1 MTVVAKTLNML
12 DSILF
17 MSEPWLM
24 LERRQIVSEK
34 FRQYARLARVGL
46 HIGEGLVLGAA
57 SGAIFFPHQPYQR
70 PVIQFWQKRF
80 CQVMGLDITVHGR
93 PDPRPALWVSNHVS
107 WLDIPVIG
115 SNFPV
120 YFLSKA
126 EVGNW
131 PLVKHLAKAGGT
143 LYIKRGSGDANGVAE
158 QISSHLNAQRSVLF
172 FPEGTTTDGKQL
184 KRFFHKLF
192 QAAVMTGADIQPVVI
207 CYRDENGD
215 LHNVAPFIGDDEFTS
230 HLLDVLKEKHIGV
243 ELLVLPRVSVEG
255 RNERTLAKDL
265 QAMMA
270 DALLKLHQGEI

>member
-1 MTVVAKTLNML
+1 MTVSAKAFTML
-12 DSILF
+12 DSIF
-17 MSEPWLM
+17 ITSEPWDM
-24 LERRQIVSEK
+24 SERRQIVSQK
-34 FRQYARLARVGL
+34 LRQYARVARVGL

-57 SGAIFFPHQPYQR
+57 SGAIFFPHQPFQR

-80 CQVMGLDITVHGR
+80 CQVMGLDITVHGS

-115 SNFPV
+115 SHFPV

-192 QAAVMTGADIQPVVI
+192 QAACMTGADIQPVVI
-207 CYRDENGD
+207 CYRDEHGE
-215 LHNVAPFIGDDEFTS
+215 LHSVAPFIGDDEFTT
-230 HLLDVLKEKHIGV
+230 HLLDVLKEKHITV
-243 ELLVLPRVSVEG
+243 ELLVLPRVSING

-265 QAMMA
+265 QTMMS
-270 DALLKLHQGEI
+270 DVLLKLLQG

>member
-1 MTVVAKTLNML
+1 ML
-12 DSILF
+12 DSIF
-17 MSEPWLM
+17 IMSESWDM
-24 LERRQIVSEK
+24 SERRQIVSQK
-34 FRQYARLARVGL
+34 LRQYARVARVGL

-57 SGAIFFPHQPYQR
+57 SGAIFFPHQPFQR

-80 CQVMGLDITVHGR
+80 CQVMGLDITVHGS

-115 SNFPV
+115 SHFPV

-192 QAAVMTGADIQPVVI
+192 QAACMTGADIQPVVI
-207 CYRDENGD
+207 CYRDEHGE
-215 LHNVAPFIGDDEFTS
+215 LHSVAPFIGDDEFTT
-230 HLLDVLKEKHIGV
+230 HLLDVLKEKHIAV
-243 ELLVLPRVSVEG
+243 ELLVLPRVSING

-265 QAMMA
+265 QTMMS
-270 DALLKLHQGEI
+270 DALLKLHQGQI